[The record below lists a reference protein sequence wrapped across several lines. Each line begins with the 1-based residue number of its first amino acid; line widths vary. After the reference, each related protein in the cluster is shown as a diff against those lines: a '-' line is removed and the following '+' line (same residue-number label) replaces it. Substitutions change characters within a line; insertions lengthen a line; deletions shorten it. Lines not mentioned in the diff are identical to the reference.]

1 MAVPDTALA
10 IGAVALALA
19 GMVGWLSLAAIRARR
34 DDALYL
40 VAEWR
45 LVQAASLVLVFVA
58 ASYVGV
64 AAAQAGAPGA
74 SFDAVLAVGFLVLAF
89 TASQQEPPQ
98 ALALL
103 ALGFLAHVVLDLAH
117 RPGWLP
123 HGGVAS
129 WYVIGCAIHN
139 VVIGALCYLPL
150 LGRDRR

>member
-1 MAVPDTALA
+1 MPISDTALA
-10 IGAVALALA
+10 MAAVALALA
-19 GMVGWLSLAAIRARR
+19 GMVGWLSAAAVRARR

-45 LVQAASLVLVFVA
+45 LVQAASLALAFVA
-58 ASYVGV
+58 GAYLGI

-74 SFDAVLAVGFLVLAF
+74 GLDAALAVGFMVLAF
-89 TASQQEPPQ
+89 TATQQEPPQ
-98 ALALL
+98 ALTLL

-129 WYVIGCAIHN
+129 WYIIGCAIHN
-139 VVIGALCYLPL
+139 VFLGALCYLPL
-150 LGRDRR
+150 LGRDRG